1 MNTGGS
7 SIHMTAAG
15 LQLNSYSHAGGRLV
29 AATKTGKVVGWKLQP
44 TAFEEARIA
53 AVPTP
58 TPSPAPAAEEVVD
71 EATSTPEA
79 PPPKPEVTTPA
90 ASNHQGSTSRRPEPS
105 HKGGGALLERGG
117 LPGPVSLEHGE
128 RQNSRSGRL
137 PPSNLVS
144 SSHIFAQVFPG
155 KLLLQKAVRLW
166 DIRSRRFTFSGI
178 TSHRHI
184 LPIRTVWISHCK
196 PTCPIHPPPAPS

>member
-15 LQLNSYSHAGGRLV
+15 LELNSYSHAGGRLV

-53 AVPTP
+53 AVPTAN
-58 TPSPAPAAEEVVD
+58 PSPAPAAEEAVE

-79 PPPKPEVTTPA
+79 PPPTPEVPA
-90 ASNHQGSTSRRPEPS
+90 PVAPPRQGSTSGRPEHS
-105 HKGGGALLERGG
+105 ARGGGASLERGG
-117 LPGPVSLEHGE
+117 LPGPVSLEHGG

-137 PPSNLVS
+137 PPINLVS
-144 SSHIFAQVFPG
+144 SSHIFAQLFG
-155 KLLLQKAVRLW
+155 KLLQKAVRLW
-166 DIRSRRFTFSGI
+166 EIRSRRFTFSGI
-178 TSHRHI
+178 TSYRHI